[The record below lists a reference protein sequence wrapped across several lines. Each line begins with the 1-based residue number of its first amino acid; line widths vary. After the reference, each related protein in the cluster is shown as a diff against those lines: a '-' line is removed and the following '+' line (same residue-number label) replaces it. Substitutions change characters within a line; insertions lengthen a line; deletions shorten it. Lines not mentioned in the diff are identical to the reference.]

1 MLKCYSG
8 EYKITDFQAWNNCL
22 RRALRITLRLLWI
35 NCFCCWVTQSCPTLC
50 DPMDCSTPGFPV
62 LHHLPEFAQTHV
74 HWVNGAIQPS
84 HPLSSPF
91 PPALN
96 LSQHQGLFQWVGSSH
111 QVAKVLE
118 FHLPMTLQGWFPLGL
133 TGLIAWQSKRLSR
146 VYSWV
151 YIKIIESRGW
161 NRHLYTCVHS
171 SIIHSSQK
179 VEMTQVSIHR
189 WVDKQNTVYANIRIW
204 PNF

>member
-1 MLKCYSG
+1 MNPVSLTVLLFSHSVVSDCLQPHGLQYTRLPCPSPSPRVCSNSLPLTQWCY
-8 EYKITDFQAWNNCL
+8 
-22 RRALRITLRLLWI
+22 
-35 NCFCCWVTQSCPTLC
+35 PT
-50 DPMDCSTPGFPV
+50 
-62 LHHLPEFAQTHV
+62 
-74 HWVNGAIQPS
+74 I
-84 HPLSSPF
+84 LSSVVPF
-91 PPALN
+91 SFCPQFFPASGSFLM
-96 LSQHQGLFQWVGSSH
+96 SQLFASGGQSIGALASVS
-111 QVAKVLE
+111 VLQ
-118 FHLPMTLQGWFPLGL
+118 MNIQDWFPLGL